1 MIFYEDEYGVLLYRD
16 DKSVNPPNVGELV
29 IIDEVE
35 WHVKSRTFVPKKSM
49 VVVEVSE
56 NPAMSRGSEVKDTRL
71 AEMKSAILEV
81 QTQQTMHGKR
91 IKALREQA
99 MDIRSHIRVQDSKKD
114 Q

>member
-16 DKSVNPPNVGELV
+16 DKSVSPPNVGELV

-71 AEMKSAILEV
+71 AEMKSAILDLRRRQDKNESK
-81 QTQQTMHGKR
+81 GR
-91 IKALREQA
+91 LLREQLVS
-99 MDIRSHIRVQDSKKD
+99 IRSFLKTQQKPAKE
-114 Q
+114 